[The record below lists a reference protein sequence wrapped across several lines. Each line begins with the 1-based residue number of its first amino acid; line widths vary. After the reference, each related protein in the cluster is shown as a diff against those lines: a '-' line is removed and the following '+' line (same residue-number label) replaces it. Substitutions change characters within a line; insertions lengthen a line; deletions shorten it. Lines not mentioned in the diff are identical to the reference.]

1 MEVKNRYIV
10 LVKLYQLFWGL
21 GYHVHRIVCGFTFQI
36 FLILEWQR
44 EILSL
49 GRVFHDFPEKIH
61 HKIQWRGPLLWQV
74 LSLLILVFDSIN
86 RWGFIS
92 KLIVV

>member
-1 MEVKNRYIV
+1 MFTESYVV
-10 LVKLYQLFWGL
+10 L
-21 GYHVHRIVCGFTFQI
+21 HSQI

-49 GRVFHDFPEKIH
+49 GRVFHDFPKKIQH
-61 HKIQWRGPLLWQV
+61 LIQWRGPLLWQV
-74 LSLLILVFDSIN
+74 LSLLILVFDSIT